1 LKAIKKPQNEAFRLS
16 IVLITYNHE
25 VFLKETVNG
34 IINQDFTDSLEL
46 IIADDASTD
55 GTREIIENAVFPE
68 SWDIKKIYRPRNL
81 GMNGNFL
88 DALNLAKGEYVA
100 LIEGDDYWTEPQ
112 KCRFQVEYLQ
122 NNPSVSFSWHPVE
135 VIGHFE
141 YPNGPQKL
149 KFEDEV
155 FEHYIPTCSI
165 VYRRSML
172 NTSPPILLKTSS
184 LDIALELLL
193 LSKGDAHKLD
203 VKMGVYRKHEK
214 GISSSIESQEM
225 WAHQRIELYLAINK
239 HTHYRYK
246 TILNEAINHLA
257 LQELG
262 RAKHIYSVRN
272 RMLQVRALILTSKG
286 KQAFKTTV
294 FLLRKIKLWLTA
306 FNIKRNLGR

>member
-1 LKAIKKPQNEAFRLS
+1 MKLS

-25 VFLKETVNG
+25 AFLNETLHG
-34 IINQDFTDSLEL
+34 IINQNFADSLEL

-55 GTREIIENAVFPE
+55 GTREIIESVIFPD
-68 SWDIKKIYRPRNL
+68 SWVIKKIYRPSNL

-88 DALNLAKGEYVA
+88 DALNLAQGEYVA
-100 LIEGDDYWTEPQ
+100 LIEGDDFWTEPQ
-112 KCRFQVEYLQ
+112 KCRLQVEYLQ

-155 FEHYIPTCSI
+155 FDHYIPTCSI

-172 NTSPPILLKTSS
+172 ITSPPILLKTRS

-193 LSKGDAHKLD
+193 LSRGDAHKLD

-214 GISSSIESQEM
+214 GISSSIENQDM
-225 WAHQRIELYLAINK
+225 WAHEKIKLYLALNK

-246 TILNEAINHLA
+246 TILNEAINRLA
-257 LQELG
+257 LQELE
-262 RAKHIYSVRN
+262 RANHMYSFRN
-272 RMLQVRALILTSKG
+272 RLHQIWALILTSNRRS
-286 KQAFKTTV
+286 AFKTTV
-294 FLLRKIKLWLTA
+294 FLLRKIKLWLRA
-306 FNIKRNLGR
+306 PF

>member
-1 LKAIKKPQNEAFRLS
+1 MKLS

-25 VFLKETVNG
+25 AFLNETLHG
-34 IINQDFTDSLEL
+34 IINQNFADSLEL

-55 GTREIIENAVFPE
+55 GTREIIESVIFPD
-68 SWDIKKIYRPRNL
+68 SWVIKKIYRPSNL

-88 DALNLAKGEYVA
+88 DALNLAQGEYVA
-100 LIEGDDYWTEPQ
+100 LIEGDDFWTEPQ
-112 KCRFQVEYLQ
+112 KCRLQVEYLQ

-155 FEHYIPTCSI
+155 FDHYIPTCSI

-172 NTSPPILLKTSS
+172 ITSPPILLKTRS

-193 LSKGDAHKLD
+193 LSRGDAHKLD

-214 GISSSIESQEM
+214 GISSSTESQEM
-225 WAHQRIELYLAINK
+225 WAHERIKLYLAINK
-239 HTHYRYK
+239 HTYYRYDA
-246 TILNEAINHLA
+246 ILKQAINHLA

-262 RAKHIYSVRN
+262 KANHTYGFRN
-272 RMLQVRALILTSKG
+272 RILQVWVLILTSNRRS
-286 KQAFKTTV
+286 AFKTTV
-294 FLLRKIKLWLTA
+294 FLLRKIKLWLRA
-306 FNIKRNLGR
+306 PF